1 MPEKFSN
8 EGIKK
13 EPEFRGLD
21 EPEAIND
28 QEPAKI
34 IRCDLFG
41 YDAPR
46 CYSENTSKEE
56 LVLEHVLE
64 YDH

>member
-1 MPEKFSN
+1 MHQV
-8 EGIKK
+8 
-13 EPEFRGLD
+13 RGLD

>member
-8 EGIKK
+8 EGIIKK

-28 QEPAKI
+28 
-34 IRCDLFG
+34 
-41 YDAPR
+41 
-46 CYSENTSKEE
+46 
-56 LVLEHVLE
+56 
-64 YDH
+64 